1 MSLQKLIRF
10 SDAKFGAIS
19 LCILSPIIAEYLL
32 GIWSLRQLSSLL
44 FLVPFYGC
52 GALLVRE
59 IARRSRS
66 GWVGVFTLSI
76 AFGLIEEGLLT
87 QTFFNADYYHAGLLS
102 FGYIE
107 SIGTSPFWIIY
118 ILGLH
123 SLGSI
128 CLPILMVELH
138 LGSSERKKP
147 WLNWPSFVVCTTLY
161 FVASASIFLGT
172 QQAFPYESTL
182 LQKLAVIAAI
192 LVFFALALVR
202 PKIAL
207 KRNNRR
213 VNNIQVFVTT
223 TLLGIVFF
231 GQHYCMYTLGL
242 SEHFVAFSMLFTYL
256 LGMYFILRWSQCEN
270 WRDDQQYS
278 MVLSLLMIYSVLGL
292 YQFSKH
298 TTALGHDINYVD
310 TALQV
315 MLILALIVP
324 ILRKIKSLA

>member
-1 MSLQKLIRF
+1 MSQQKLIRY
-10 SDAKFGAIS
+10 SDAKLAAIS

-59 IARRSRS
+59 IARRRRS
-66 GWVGVFTLSI
+66 GWIGISALSF

-107 SIGTSPFWIIY
+107 ALGTSPFWIVY
-118 ILGLH
+118 VLGLH

-128 CLPILMVELH
+128 CLPILMVELR
-138 LGSSERKKP
+138 LGRSERRKP
-147 WLNWPSFVVCTTLY
+147 WLNWPSFVVCTILY

-172 QQAFPYESTL
+172 QQAFPFESTL
-182 LQKLAVIAAI
+182 LQKLAIVLAI
-192 LVFFALALVR
+192 LVFFAFALVR
-202 PKIAL
+202 PKTTFKPNN
-207 KRNNRR
+207 KRVSN
-213 VNNIQVFVTT
+213 VQVFVTT
-223 TLLGIVFF
+223 TFLGVVFF

-242 SEHFVAFSMLFTYL
+242 SEHFVSFSMLFTYL
-256 LGMYFILRWSQCEN
+256 LGMYLILRWSQCEN
-270 WRDDQQYS
+270 WRDGQQYS
-278 MVLSLLMIYSVLGL
+278 MVLSLLVIYSVLGL

-298 TTALGHDINYVD
+298 TTALGHDINYID
-310 TALQV
+310 TSLHV
-315 MLILALIVP
+315 VLILALIIP